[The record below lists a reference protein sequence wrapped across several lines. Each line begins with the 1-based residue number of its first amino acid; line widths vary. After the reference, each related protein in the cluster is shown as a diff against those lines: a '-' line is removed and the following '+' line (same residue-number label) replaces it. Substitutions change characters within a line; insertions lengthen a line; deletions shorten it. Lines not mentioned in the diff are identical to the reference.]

1 METVANVWNY
11 AWPFLVTISVIVFVH
26 ELGHYLIARLNKV
39 RVEVFSIGFGP
50 ELVGFNDSHGTRW
63 KISALPLGGYV
74 KFFGDANAAS
84 GAKDERTLTA
94 LTDEERRGSFHHK
107 RVGQRAAIVVG
118 GPLGNFIFAAIVL
131 AILAGVVGERYSAP
145 TIDQVMPGGA
155 AEVAGLTSGDRIV
168 EIDGKPIETFE
179 QVQEIVVGND
189 GTPLNLVVL
198 RNNAQQSFVLT
209 PKEIVETDSFGNE
222 TKVRRLGVSRGPAEF
237 RDVGVGQAIWAGIRD
252 TYNVA
257 ASSLTAIGEMI
268 VGKRST
274 DELGGP
280 VKIGYMAGKIA
291 QDGALI
297 DLVLLVALLSVSLG
311 LINLFPVPML
321 DGGHLIFYL
330 WEGIVGRPLKP
341 RIQEYSLRVGF
352 VLVIALMVWVTS
364 KDIIW
369 QVKSGSSSGTE
380 SQKTEAEPS
389 GTAPK

>member
-1 METVANVWNY
+1 METVASVWNY

-39 RVEVFSIGFGP
+39 KVEVFSIGFGP

-63 KISALPLGGYV
+63 KICALPLGGYV

-84 GAKDERTLTA
+84 GAKDEATLRA

-118 GPLGNFIFAAIVL
+118 GPLGNFVFAAIVL
-131 AILAGVVGERYSAP
+131 AILAGVAGERYSAP
-145 TIDQVMPGGA
+145 TISEVMPGGA
-155 AEVAGLTSGDRIV
+155 AEAAGLVSGDRIV
-168 EIDGKPIETFE
+168 EIDGKAIETFE

-189 GTPLNLVVL
+189 GTPLNLVVM
-198 RNNAQQSFVLT
+198 RNDAQQSFVLT
-209 PKEIVETDSFGNE
+209 PKEFVETDAFGNE

-237 RDVGVGQAIWAGIRD
+237 REVGAGEAIWVGIRD
-252 TYNVA
+252 TYRVA

-330 WEGIVGRPLKP
+330 WEGIAGRPLKP

-380 SQKTEAEPS
+380 TQKTETEPS
-389 GTAPK
+389 DTAPK

>member
-1 METVANVWNY
+1 
-11 AWPFLVTISVIVFVH
+11 
-26 ELGHYLIARLNKV
+26 
-39 RVEVFSIGFGP
+39 
-50 ELVGFNDSHGTRW
+50 
-63 KISALPLGGYV
+63 
-74 KFFGDANAAS
+74 
-84 GAKDERTLTA
+84 
-94 LTDEERRGSFHHK
+94 
-107 RVGQRAAIVVG
+107 VGQRAAIVVG

-155 AEVAGLTSGDRIV
+155 AEVAGLTSGDRIA